1 MPVIHLETRI
11 KAPTERCFDVARSID
26 VHAAGASKNRER
38 AVAGV
43 MSGLIGLG
51 ETVTWEA
58 VHFGIKQ
65 RLTSRITRYER
76 PQLFIDEMVRGAFHS
91 FTHVHEF
98 KSISGG
104 TLMVDEF
111 SYVSP
116 LGLLGRIADTLF
128 LVRYMR
134 KLLRERAAYL
144 KHVAE
149 NPGPPDSEIV
159 KPSARGQGSGL
170 TTPDP

>member
-1 MPVIHLETRI
+1 MPVIRLKTKIR
-11 KAPTERCFDVARSID
+11 APIERCFDVARSID

-38 AVAGV
+38 AIAGV
-43 MSGLIGLG
+43 TSGLIGPG

-65 RLTSRITRYER
+65 RLTSRITRFER

-91 FTHVHEF
+91 FRHVHEF
-98 KSISGG
+98 KSITGG

-116 LGLLGRIADTLF
+116 LGPLGRIADRLF
-128 LVRYMR
+128 LERYMR
-134 KLLRERAAYL
+134 GLLLERAAYL

-159 KPSARGQGSGL
+159 GP
-170 TTPDP
+170 